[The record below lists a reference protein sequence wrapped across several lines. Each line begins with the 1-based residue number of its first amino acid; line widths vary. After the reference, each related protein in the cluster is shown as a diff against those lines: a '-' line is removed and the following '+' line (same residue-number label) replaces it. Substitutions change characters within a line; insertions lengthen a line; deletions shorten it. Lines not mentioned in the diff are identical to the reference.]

1 MGLLSHLTL
10 VFVKGS
16 KEVHIKSSRAQV
28 ELELEAAL
36 AQSLICSAL
45 DTTWPLFPGPHPNVF
60 PSSWTQGLLLKP
72 VGLAGGLVWA
82 GAYYIS
88 VVINLIICWK
98 LL

>member
-1 MGLLSHLTL
+1 MGLLSRLTS

-45 DTTWPLFPGPHPNVF
+45 DTTWPLFPGPHPSVF
-60 PSSWTQGLLLKP
+60 PSSWTQGLLQNQ
-72 VGLAGGLVWA
+72 LALPEVWC
-82 GAYYIS
+82 GQVLTMYLWWSI
-88 VVINLIICWK
+88 
-98 LL
+98 